1 MALFKSL
8 ELSSI
13 LLRFI
18 SLCGKNQTNG
28 GLSLCAGVTGA
39 EIFLSVNSTGQES
52 FC

>member
-1 MALFKSL
+1 MVPFKSL

-39 EIFLSVNSTGQES
+39 EIFLSVNSTGQEVY
-52 FC
+52 C